1 MSPPKSSSSAEHEHA
16 GCLETIRAICSRLDI
31 HWAVAGALAAMRYR
45 ATERPTADVD
55 LLIEDS
61 EGLVGAL
68 IDEGFDVQAFA
79 DEGLVHLIRARRG
92 DCIVDLMLPVTDYQ
106 EIALGR
112 ATQHVLTV
120 EDVIIHKLIAGRPRD
135 DADIASILTSGVRLN
150 SKYIE
155 HWANEWDVADR
166 WNGFQERK

>member
-16 GCLETIRAICSRLDI
+16 GCLETIRGICNRLDI
-31 HWAVAGALAAMRYR
+31 PWAVAGALAAMRYR

-55 LLIEDS
+55 LLIQDS

-68 IDEGFDVQAFA
+68 IDEGFDVQTFA
-79 DEGLVHLIRARRG
+79 DEGLVHLIRARRS
-92 DCIVDLMLPVTDYQ
+92 DCTVDIMLPVTEYQ

-112 ATQHVLTV
+112 ATKNVLTV

-135 DADIASILTSGVRLN
+135 NADIASILTSGVRLN
-150 SKYIE
+150 RKYVE

-166 WNGFQERK
+166 WTAFLERK